1 MHVSNLCETPQV
13 QTRWLLLFA
22 ALSFVVLIGWIDYV
36 TGWELSLFIIYSLP
50 IALVTWKMGWRF
62 GFAVAF
68 LCTVVYWLAQIESD
82 PPSDQHGVRARSG
95 RSPVLLFDTRC
106 CCGNGE
112 EPATTRPFENRDART
127 RTGVWRGASFRRANE
142 IVITG
147 GIHRNTR
154 QQLEEYKLAQ

>member
-1 MHVSNLCETPQV
+1 M
-13 QTRWLLLFA
+13 LFA

-82 PPSDQHGVRARSG
+82 PHQTSMGFALEVADRLCYFSILVVAVAMVRS
-95 RSPVLLFDTRC
+95 
-106 CCGNGE
+106 
-112 EPATTRPFENRDART
+112 
-127 RTGVWRGASFRRANE
+127 
-142 IVITG
+142 
-147 GIHRNTR
+147 R
-154 QQLEEYKLAQ
+154 QQLDRSRIEMLERAQVLERGILQASE